1 MNVSE
6 TIRRTLQN
14 RRPSRVDWTTS
25 PYLEV
30 YRAGLKARGDFGEEL
45 VVDWYTN
52 QGILPSER
60 INLGHDVLGGTE
72 KAEVKTSFRGKNG
85 SYFFNQIY
93 YENSETGCR
102 KDWDFLFFVFVA
114 PAGIEMWKCTR
125 PEIPAAHFRLNNS
138 WSWKKGSSDW
148 LDKSIWTKVWSE
160 GSLT

>member
-1 MNVSE
+1 MNSRPAIE
-6 TIRRTLQN
+6 RTLTN
-14 RRPSRVDWTTS
+14 RPLSKVDWTNS
-25 PYLEV
+25 PYLPV
-30 YRAGLKARGDFGEEL
+30 KKAGNKAVGDFGEEL
-45 VVDWYTN
+45 TKELYEEHGLV
-52 QGILPSER
+52 GEI
-60 INLGHDVLGGTE
+60 INHGHDVLGGTE

-114 PAGIEMWKCTR
+114 PGGIEMWKCAR
-125 PEIPAAHFRLNNS
+125 PEIPADHFRLNNS
-138 WSWKKGSSDW
+138 WSWKKGSSDK